1 MKLATLQALVTII
14 KVCEYRIGSWK
25 GTILDAVARCWV
37 HETEKNGSEKIKSG
51 VRDVCVGLQRACPSV
66 INDEF
71 RRLVAVDP
79 MFTDLIVPNTG
90 TQPVCC

>member
-1 MKLATLQALVTII
+1 MLGPRDGEKRLLFPFSNRIVTCVEI
-14 KVCEYRIGSWK
+14 S
-25 GTILDAVARCWV
+25 TSP
-37 HETEKNGSEKIKSG
+37 GSEKIKSG